1 MPGAHGAGIQREL
14 TRQWLKQAVNKY
26 ISIQEGSKQGAK
38 RDREKGDIHIRSV
51 GREGLQG
58 RGPLS

>member
-14 TRQWLKQAVNKY
+14 TRQWLKQAVNKH

-38 RDREKGDIHIRSV
+38 RDREKGD
-51 GREGLQG
+51 
-58 RGPLS
+58 GPH